1 MVDIVLMLSA
11 GTGLIQ
17 KAIQY
22 TRPFHAFL
30 MKPIAF
36 SITALDRKN

>member
-11 GTGLIQ
+11 STGLIQ

-22 TRPFHAFL
+22 TRPVDPFL
-30 MKPIAF
+30 MKPIPF
-36 SITALDRKN
+36 SITALDR